1 MVRDMKAE
9 IEPFDNYFVA
19 ARDVEKE
26 VMAGNPP
33 LLSGLRRYHAF
44 FVNHVFCETNARSP
58 IQGVLAM
65 DAFMIYL
72 TAIRVAMS
80 GHGAAMFPLLRA
92 TLEASCYA
100 FLVGENE
107 DLLEA
112 WLKRNSTPEALK
124 SSRKAFRS
132 AVKDTAK
139 RIQKK
144 SWVAT
149 NTEAWISQAY
159 DDVIDFGA
167 HPNPKGVW
175 PYVRF
180 SEDHPDGRHRVS
192 MAAVYEAG
200 SFETSRCLMAC
211 LDYGLLVA
219 LILSCCRDEPSE
231 EAVVALNQ
239 LNELK
244 EELTKTCFPNHIPA

>member
-1 MVRDMKAE
+1 MKAE
-9 IEPFDNYFVA
+9 IEPFENYFIA

-26 VMAGNPP
+26 VMEGNPP
-33 LLSGLRRYHAF
+33 LLSGLRRYHEF
-44 FVNHVFCETNARSP
+44 FVNHVFSETNARSP
-58 IQGVLAM
+58 FQGVLAM
-65 DAFMIYL
+65 NAFMIYQS
-72 TAIRVAMS
+72 AIRVAMS
-80 GHGAAMFPLLRA
+80 GRGAAMFPLLRA

-100 FLVGENE
+100 FLVGESE
-107 DLLEA
+107 DLRET

-144 SWVAT
+144 SWVAV
-149 NTEAWISQAY
+149 NTESWISQAY
-159 DDVIDFGA
+159 DAAIDFGA
-167 HPNPKGVW
+167 HPNPKGTW
-175 PYVRF
+175 PYVRI
-180 SEDHPDGRHRVS
+180 SEDHPDGYHRVS
-192 MAAVYEAG
+192 MAGIYEAD

-219 LILSCCRDEPSE
+219 LILSSCHDEPSE
-231 EAVVALNQ
+231 EVVNALNQ

-244 EELTKTCFPNHIPA
+244 EDLTKTCFPNHIPT